1 MVMSFK
7 QIVWLLLPV
16 LAHGATVTYTV
27 PSSAPTGAAT
37 LDPAPVGVSFEFFA
51 FPSYF
56 TNVTA
61 TNQCLKNFQN
71 VTGTWPPIRIGG
83 TTQDRAKYDAS
94 TSAYVVYSVAAPTD
108 APANLTFGPSF
119 MSLAA
124 TYPGTV
130 VMGLNRGK
138 DDIVNTIAA
147 AKVAKDRM
155 KNLLAIELGN
165 EPEYYTKDGQPIA
178 LKAGTWD
185 PPADAKSQNNWILSV
200 GTSLSN
206 KSLIQAGNHNEA
218 PPKWGAE
225 ELIATQNDTVKSYVH
240 NYAHHNYP
248 GGSISGLMSHAGIS
262 SNMNI
267 FKADIAA
274 AATTGKEYV
283 LGETNSVS
291 GGGAKDV
298 SPLFGAALWTM
309 DYVLRAS
316 SLGIKRTYFHHG
328 TVGLCYY
335 CWWGRYSMGAPYYG
349 AYAATTAMAG
359 GRYIAALDNG
369 TAAGAVYGVYDADR
383 RVRKLVLYNS
393 EYFSGSG
400 TRGSQTFVLEGL
412 GGGSVSVKRLSA
424 ASAGTRV
431 DNGGVVTFGGK
442 TFAQGTCVEGGSEVV
457 EVVDVVDGKA
467 AFVVAASEAAVLFLE

>member
-1 MVMSFK
+1 MSFK
-7 QIVWLLLPV
+7 QVVWLLLPV
-16 LAHGATVTYTV
+16 LGYGATVTYTV

-61 TNQCLKNFQN
+61 TNQCLKNFQE

-130 VMGLNRGK
+130 VVGLNRGK
-138 DDIVNTIAA
+138 DDIANTIAA

-185 PPADAKSQNNWILSV
+185 PPTDANSQNNWILSV
-200 GTSLSN
+200 GEALST
-206 KSLIQAGNHNEA
+206 KDLIQAGNHNEA

-225 ELIATQNDTVKSYVH
+225 ELIATQNTTVKSYVH

-262 SNMNI
+262 SNINI
-267 FKADIAA
+267 FKADLAA

-309 DYVLRAS
+309 DYALRAS
-316 SLGIKRTYFHHG
+316 SVGIKRTYFHHG

-359 GRYIAALDNG
+359 GSYISALDDG
-369 TAAGAVYGVYDADR
+369 TTGGAVYVVYDADGR
-383 RVRKLVLYNS
+383 PRKLVLYNS

-400 TRGSQTFVLEGL
+400 TRGNQTFALEGL
-412 GGGSVSVKRLSA
+412 VGGSVSVKRLSA

-431 DNGGVVTFGGK
+431 DTGGVVTFGGK

-457 EVVDVVDGKA
+457 EVVNVVDGKA
-467 AFVVAASEAAVLFLE
+467 AFVVAATEAVVLFLE

>member
-1 MVMSFK
+1 
-7 QIVWLLLPV
+7 LLKYSRDAYV
-16 LAHGATVTYTV
+16 FQTSRLAFIAGSRLWSYSHLYT
-27 PSSAPTGAAT
+27 AT

-61 TNQCLKNFQN
+61 TNQCLKNFQE

-130 VMGLNRGK
+130 VVGLNRGK
-138 DDIVNTIAA
+138 DDIANTIAA

-185 PPADAKSQNNWILSV
+185 PPTDANSQNNWILSV
-200 GTSLSN
+200 GEALSSKN
-206 KSLIQAGNHNEA
+206 LIQAGNHNEA

-225 ELIATQNDTVKSYVH
+225 ELIATQNTTVKSYVH

-262 SNMNI
+262 SNINI
-267 FKADIAA
+267 FQADLAA

-309 DYVLRAS
+309 DYALRAS
-316 SLGIKRTYFHHG
+316 SAGIKRTYFHHG

-359 GRYIAALDNG
+359 GSYISALDDG
-369 TAAGAVYGVYDADR
+369 TTGGAVYVVYDADGR
-383 RVRKLVLYNS
+383 PRKLVLYNS
-393 EYFSGSG
+393 EYYSGSG
-400 TRGSQTFVLEGL
+400 TRGNQTFALEGL
-412 GGGSVSVKRLSA
+412 VGGSVSVKRLSA

-431 DNGGVVTFGGK
+431 DTGGVVTFGGK

-457 EVVDVVDGKA
+457 EVVNVVDGKA
-467 AFVVAASEAAVLFLE
+467 AFVVAATEAVVLFLE